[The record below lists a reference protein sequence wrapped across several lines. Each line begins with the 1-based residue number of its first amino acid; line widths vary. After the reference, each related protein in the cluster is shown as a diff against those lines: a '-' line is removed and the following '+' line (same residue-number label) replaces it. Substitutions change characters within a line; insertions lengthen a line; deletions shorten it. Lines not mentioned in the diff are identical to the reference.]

1 MPGPVREALVDCP
14 DWIDAVVDWDRHY
27 TADEQK
33 MRLAVDLARENVERQ
48 AGGPFGAAVFERGG
62 RLVSV
67 GVNSVVRLAN
77 STLHAEMVA
86 FMLAQRRVG
95 SFSLAA
101 PGLPE
106 HEIFTS
112 CEPCAMCLGASLWSG
127 VTRVVFGATGD
138 DVRELGFDEGPVFA
152 ESHAYL
158 RERGIRVE
166 RGPLREAARAVLVR
180 YRDLEGPVYNR

>member
-33 MRLAVDLARENVERQ
+33 MRLAVDLAREDVERQ
-48 AGGPFGAAVFERGG
+48 AGGPFGAAVFGRGG

-77 STLHAEMVA
+77 SALHAEMVA

-101 PGLPE
+101 PGLPH

-112 CEPCAMCLGASLWSG
+112 CEPCALCLGASLWSG
-127 VTRVVFGATGD
+127 VTRVDFGATGE
-138 DVRELGFDEGPVFA
+138 DVRAVGFDEGPVFA

-158 RERGIRVE
+158 ARCGIRVE
-166 RGPLREAARAVLVR
+166 PGPLREAARAVLVR